1 MKPLFTSEFK
11 TIAICEQLELEKFG
25 INTEVV
31 LTQKGWEVQPRKK
44 TENGTRN
51 ANSRRLLYKY

>member
-1 MKPLFTSEFK
+1 MKALFTSEFK

-31 LTQKGWEVQPRKK
+31 LTDKGWEVQAKEI
-44 TENGTRN
+44 ENGTRN
-51 ANSRRLLYKY
+51 VDSRRLLYKY